1 MSKNQKMKKQLKY
14 QWIKLL
20 GIICLIILTGTQSC
34 KPDKKDRMVYK
45 PNIYI
50 YPTEKTELVVKINF
64 PIGGELETTIPEYGN
79 GWNITVDTTGIIN
92 DVYTYLFYES
102 NQPDVWQRNYG
113 WFVNSE
119 NLDSFFRAN
128 LSEYGFKGHEIDDF
142 INYWIPRLDSFSN
155 YAIYPQTKKLIDE
168 VIRLEFSI
176 QPDRILRLF
185 YVIDR
190 QDQSPEKLKEPTI
203 ESFARKGY
211 FVTEWG
217 VILN

>member
-1 MSKNQKMKKQLKY
+1 
-14 QWIKLL
+14 
-20 GIICLIILTGTQSC
+20 
-34 KPDKKDRMVYK
+34 MVYK

-102 NQPDVWQRNYG
+102 NQPDVWQRQYG

-119 NLDSFFRAN
+119 NLDTFFRAN

-142 INYWIPRLDSFSN
+142 INYWIPRLENFSN
-155 YAIYPQTKKLIDE
+155 YAIYPQTNKLIDE

-176 QPDRILRLF
+176 QPDKILRLF
-185 YVIDR
+185 YVIER

-203 ESFARKGY
+203 ESFAREGY